1 MVRIRFGIVTS
12 SFPAADIVRSGIL
25 AEKHGFDSVWIPD
38 HFTDLYPTGDRV
50 EPWSVLATIGAQTKR
65 VKLSTIVTDTQR
77 THPSRTAHVV
87 STLDEL
93 TGGRAMLGIGAGEAM
108 NTLPYGLPFDARAR
122 RVQRLKEAV
131 TVIRLL
137 WSSSRKKRVTFKGKF
152 FSLRNAVLD
161 QKPVTRPSPPIYL
174 GIMGTKLTLPLV
186 GEIADGWIPWTNSP
200 ETYRR
205 RLEVINR
212 AMKSGRRHSSI
223 DTGNVTSVALTENR
237 AVQARAIESMKSEI
251 LASAHRNLLK
261 EFGYV
266 VSAPASLDYMYQR
279 VIADEKMGDRAAK
292 IASDMPEELVR
303 KFLIVG
309 NADAV
314 IDGIERYVKAG
325 VRHVVLKDV
334 VGMSLFGKVSEM
346 EKTMRI
352 FGSKIIPYFKRPEQ
366 S

>member
-12 SFPAADIVRSGIL
+12 SFPAKDIVRSGVL

-38 HFTDLYPTGDRV
+38 HFTDLYPAGDRV
-50 EPWSVLATIGAQTKR
+50 EPWSVLATIGAHTKR

-77 THPSRTAHVV
+77 THPARTAHVV
-87 STLDEL
+87 ATLDEL

-108 NTLPYGLPFDARAR
+108 NTIPFGLPFEAKER
-122 RVQRLKEAV
+122 RVARLREAV
-131 TVIRLL
+131 RVIRLL
-137 WSSSRKKRVTFKGKF
+137 WSSSRKKRVNYKGKF

-212 AMKSGRRHSSI
+212 AMKSWRRRSSI
-223 DTGNVTSVALTENR
+223 DTGNVTSIALTEDR
-237 AVQARAIESMKSEI
+237 RLQSRAIESMRSEI
-251 LASAHRNLLK
+251 LVTAHRNLLK

-266 VSAPASLDYMYQR
+266 VPAPPSSDYTYQR
-279 VIADEKMGDRAAK
+279 VLADEKMGERAAK
-292 IASDMPEELVR
+292 IAGDMPEELVR
-303 KFLIVG
+303 KFLIIGSVDDIIG
-309 NADAV
+309 
-314 IDGIERYVKAG
+314 GIERYIKAG
-325 VRHVVLKDV
+325 VRHIVVKDV
-334 VGMSLFGKVSEM
+334 VGMSLFTRVSEL
-346 EKTMRI
+346 EKTMKI
-352 FGSKIIPYFKRPEQ
+352 FGSKVIPYFKRPD
-366 S
+366 